1 VLISADGPADVEAK
15 AALRDTGVV
24 RPRPLPY
31 VDPEAPRGAVS
42 RTMIRLLGTRPMLWF
57 ERTPIWRILWWRLL
71 PRLWRL
77 TGGRLGGNAPMPTGL
92 LETRD
97 ARNGRPH
104 RRVLF
109 YFHDDGKVTLIA
121 TKGGLPRDPYWYDNA
136 LASPEVRFAEE
147 PFRAEPV
154 DAEAERKRLW
164 ALADR
169 YFPPFAAYRAHAA
182 RTGREIPI
190 LQLTP
195 R

>member
-1 VLISADGPADVEAK
+1 MPIA
-15 AALRDTGVV
+15 
-24 RPRPLPY
+24 PRPLPY

-57 ERTPIWRILWWRLL
+57 ERTPIWRILWWRLV

-97 ARNGRPH
+97 TRNGRPH

-109 YFHDDGKVTLIA
+109 YFHDDNKVTLIA
-121 TKGGLPRDPYWYDNA
+121 TKGGLPRDPYWYENA
-136 LASPEVRFAEE
+136 LASPEVPFAGE

-154 DAEAERKRLW
+154 DAEAERNRLW

-169 YFPPFAAYRAHAA
+169 YFPPFAAYRALAA
-182 RTGREIPI
+182 RSDREIPI